1 MAQELNLPHKGALD
15 CFDNREY
22 LLKILRAPDGYIG
35 KMNHCDKAAA
45 GGGALAMFA
54 LLAPHAD
61 LLLDM
66 ARDAVTSATNLT
78 QDAEE
83 DLRTIN
89 RILDK
94 YRD

>member
-1 MAQELNLPHKGALD
+1 MAQNLNLPNNQKVSVLA
-15 CFDNREY
+15 NREY
-22 LLKILRAPDGYIG
+22 LLNLLRSPEGYIG

-45 GGGALAMFA
+45 VGGASAMFA

-61 LLLDM
+61 LLRDM
-66 ARDAVTSATNLT
+66 ARDALNCSKNQM
-78 QDAEE
+78 QDADE

-94 YRD
+94 YRG